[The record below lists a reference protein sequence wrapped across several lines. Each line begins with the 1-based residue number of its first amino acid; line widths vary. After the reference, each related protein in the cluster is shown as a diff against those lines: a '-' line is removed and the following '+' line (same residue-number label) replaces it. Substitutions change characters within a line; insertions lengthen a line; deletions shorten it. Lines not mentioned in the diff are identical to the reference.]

1 MSNSGEKL
9 AVKASKRSLMEKV
22 GPSCELNNDKMVQ
35 ALLTQ
40 RNTPG
45 PGCKLSPAQI
55 LLGRNF
61 TNSLPYVRKKVMTN
75 NNPLISKMW
84 RDVWSR
90 EKKSLSFR
98 YLKSLEI

>member
-1 MSNSGEKL
+1 MSSSGEKL
-9 AVKASKRSLMEKV
+9 AVKASKQSLMEKV